1 MSWKNKQVDFG
12 LLKVG
17 STVSAV
23 FEYLGEGKYVSSKTS
38 CGCTVANWDKSKK
51 VLETKYT
58 PKAIPVHLKNAGKD
72 TYDSLKYVMVTMVED
87 GLVKNYNLEIKA
99 KVYE

>member
-1 MSWKNKQVDFG
+1 MSWKNKQVNFG

-17 STVSAV
+17 RTVSAA